1 MICLDSNIT
10 FILINVFVIL
20 WDNISFLSIDLRSI
34 VNVSSSLFLSSIA
47 FLKLSN
53 TDGFMKF

>member
-34 VNVSSSLFLSSIA
+34 INVSSSLFLSLIA
-47 FLKLSN
+47 FLKLSK